1 MSPAGRLI
9 PVAAAIVTA
18 GALCSAQTP
27 DSRPRNWIGAV
38 RDVRLALRALRST
51 PLVSAL
57 AVLSLAL
64 GIGAN
69 TAVFSLINSL
79 LLRTLPVSNPQ
90 RLVTVSSDFALAHGY
105 RNGIGWNYDMWRRF
119 QQDASAFEDGFA
131 WTWATFNLSP
141 RGQVDRVRGMIASGS
156 FFSTLGVPALI
167 GRTFTA
173 ADDVRG
179 GGPDGPVAVISYALW
194 QRRFGGDTSVVGRPL
209 EIDHVPFTIVGVTPA
224 EFSGIEVGESLDVVV
239 PLGTDPLLKGT
250 RTLLDNPAALLF
262 TVMLRLKSEQSL
274 ESATAAIRAMQ
285 PRILDVGRSQLP
297 KFARE
302 AFVLVPAATGST
314 DKSQLRQR
322 YEQPLVVI
330 AAVTMLVLLI
340 ACVNIAN
347 LELARAAARRHEFS
361 VRLALGAPR
370 ARLAWQLFLESL
382 IIASA
387 GAVLG
392 LQFATWSSRL
402 LVSQL
407 STSGDPVFLN
417 LPIDWRVLGFTATVA
432 VVTALLF
439 GTLPAFRASRV
450 SPFGVMKTH
459 GRGAPGLQL
468 GSISSSL
475 VVVQVAF
482 SLVVICAAGLFLETF
497 QRLDSEA
504 IGFDA
509 NRMLVVTVDT
519 SRAAVT
525 PKDRDQ
531 FSNRLVRAV
540 AAVSGVSQAAASMAT
555 PGPGGGANLLTDARG
570 RAVDLGRRVLMNAVT
585 PGWFST
591 YRVPLRAGRDV
602 AVADTAQA
610 PPVAI
615 VNETFA
621 RVFFGGRS
629 PIGSEFDDTST
640 NTRRTIVG
648 MVGDVVYG
656 SRRDTII
663 PTAYVPLA
671 QSAGLGPGVARTN
684 LQISIRASG
693 SVAPVIREIGTAL
706 GDVDPELSYTSRVV
720 SDRVRAALA
729 QERLVAV
736 LSSFFG
742 VLAALLAGLGLYGL
756 TSYGISR
763 REMEIGVRLALGS
776 STARILRLVISQTA
790 GLVAM
795 GILIGVGVSLW
806 LSRFVAALLYGVGP
820 RDPTTILSAAAAL
833 MTVALIAAWLPA
845 RRAILINPADLLR
858 RT

>member
-1 MSPAGRLI
+1 M
-9 PVAAAIVTA
+9 
-18 GALCSAQTP
+18 
-27 DSRPRNWIGAV
+27 

-57 AVLSLAL
+57 AALSLAL

-69 TAVFSLINSL
+69 SAVFSLINSL

-131 WTWATFNLSP
+131 WTWAAFNLSP

-250 RTLLDNPAALLF
+250 RTLLDNPAALLL
-262 TVMLRLKSEQSL
+262 TVMLRLKPEQSL

-285 PRILDVGRSQLP
+285 PRILDMGRSQLP

-322 YEQPLVVI
+322 YEQPLFVI

-432 VVTALLF
+432 VATALLF
-439 GTLPAFRASRV
+439 GTVPAFRASRV
-450 SPFGVMKTH
+450 SPFDVMKTQ
-459 GRGAPGLQL
+459 GRGGPGLQRRN
-468 GSISSSL
+468 ISSSL

-497 QRLDSEA
+497 QRLDSEP

-519 SRAAVT
+519 SRATVT

-531 FSNRLVRAV
+531 FSNRLVRTV
-540 AAVSGVSQAAASMAT
+540 AAVPGVSQAAASMAT

-570 RAVDLGRRVLMNAVT
+570 RAVDLGRRVMMNAVT
-585 PGWFST
+585 PGWFAT
-591 YRVPLRAGRDV
+591 YGVPLRAGRDV
-602 AVADTAQA
+602 ADADTAQA
-610 PPVAI
+610 PPVAV
-615 VNETFA
+615 VNVTFA

-629 PIGSEFDDTST
+629 PIGSVFDDTST

-663 PTAYVPLA
+663 PTAYIPLA
-671 QSAGLGPGVARTN
+671 QSAGLGPGVARTS
-684 LQISIRASG
+684 LQISIRAASG
-693 SVAPVIREIGTAL
+693 SPAPVIREIGTAL
-706 GDVDPELSYTSRVV
+706 GDVDPELSYTVRVV
-720 SDRVRAALA
+720 DDRVRAALA

-776 STARILRLVISQTA
+776 STASILRLVISQTIS
-790 GLVAM
+790 LVAM
-795 GILIGVGVSLW
+795 GILIGVGASLW
-806 LSRFVAALLYGVGP
+806 LSHFVAALLYGVGP

-833 MTVALIAAWLPA
+833 MTLALIAAWLPA